1 METAGLIVEIL
12 KVYFWIGLG
21 VAALFLI
28 IGIDRIDRGANGAYV
43 FRALLIPG
51 VVVLWPLVL
60 VRWLA
65 LERAQRGDG

>member
-1 METAGLIVEIL
+1 MVVETASLIIEI
-12 KVYFWIGLG
+12 VQIYFWIGLG

-28 IGIDRIDRGANGAYV
+28 IGIDRVEPGARGSYV

-51 VVVLWPLVL
+51 CIVLWPLVL

-65 LERAQRGDG
+65 LERARSS